1 MYAQEGTRLVTNKK
15 GDLSMRKWKKFIV
28 LTSIV
33 ALLLCGASVPAS
45 AAYELPAD
53 TAEQMTARAAMSVY
67 MEASAPAADGIAG
80 KDSVLFEKAADT
92 PLDPAA
98 TMRVMVGLYAK
109 KLIDDK
115 KLNLDTTTG
124 VYTEV
129 LRDNYIWGTGLT
141 LANMETGEMWTLK
154 DLLSLSMI
162 QTAADAAV
170 TLAAT
175 TAGSV
180 DAFVLGMNEYVKS
193 IGCANTTLVNVTGL
207 DDPRQKT
214 TAHDL
219 YIALRYALDD
229 PVLEEALSL
238 SEYTVTPTKN
248 GEPRSFEN
256 SNYML
261 RESSEY
267 YYEPMAAGKTGVSD
281 IDGKALISLCVVD
294 SYRYI
299 TVVLGCPEEDSEG
312 DPGTHYNSTSALV
325 RWALNHFAYQTL
337 VKKNQPMTRADVA
350 LSWKVDSVTLVA
362 EDTLTGVVPE
372 ELDLDTVRSEI
383 TLDKEHFE
391 APIEKGQVLGHAT
404 LYIREDQAIGTVNL
418 VASESVKRSLL
429 LFVWSRFCAV
439 MTSPWL
445 WGLLIVLIVLIAAY
459 IGLAIAHNREKKRN
473 ARNRQ
478 KRRYKPMK

>member
-1 MYAQEGTRLVTNKK
+1 
-15 GDLSMRKWKKFIV
+15 MRKLKKIV
-28 LTSIV
+28 VSACIA
-33 ALLLCGASVPAS
+33 ALLLCMAPLS
-45 AAYELPAD
+45 ALAAGYELPSDVAK
-53 TAEQMTARAAMSVY
+53 EMNARAAMTVY

-80 KDSVLFEKAADT
+80 RDSVLYEKAADT

-98 TMRVMVGLYAK
+98 TVRVMVGLYAK

-115 KLNLDTTTG
+115 KLDINKATG
-124 VYTEV
+124 IYTEM

-141 LANMETGEMWTLK
+141 LANMEAGETWTVK

-180 DAFVLGMNEYVKS
+180 DAFVLGMNEYLKT
-193 IGCANTTLVNVTGL
+193 IGCTNTTLVNVTGL

-214 TAHDL
+214 TARDL
-219 YIALRYALDD
+219 YIAMRYALDD
-229 PVLEEALSL
+229 PVLEEALS
-238 SEYTVTPTKN
+238 SAEYTVTPVKG
-248 GEPRSFEN
+248 GEPRSWES

-267 YYEPMAAGKTGVSD
+267 YYEPMIAGKTGVSE
-281 IDGKALISLCVVD
+281 IDGKALVSLCAID

-299 TVVLGCPEEDSEG
+299 TVVLGCPLEDEDG
-312 DPGTHYNSTSALV
+312 DTGTHYNATETLT
-325 RWALNHFAYQTL
+325 RWAMNNFTYQTL
-337 VKKNQPMTRADVA
+337 VKKNQPMTRADVK
-350 LSWKVDSVTLVA
+350 LSWTVDSVTLVA
-362 EDTLTGVVPE
+362 KDTLTSVVPD
-372 ELDLDTVRSEI
+372 ELDLDTVRTEI
-383 TLDKEHFE
+383 KVDKECYE

-404 LYIREDQAIGTVNL
+404 LYIREDQSLGAVDL

-429 LFVWSRFCAV
+429 LFVWSRICAV
-439 MTSPWL
+439 ITSPWL
-445 WGLLIVLIVLIAAY
+445 WGMIVILAVLLVAY

-473 ARNRQ
+473 ARNRSN
-478 KRRYKPMK
+478 RRYKPMK